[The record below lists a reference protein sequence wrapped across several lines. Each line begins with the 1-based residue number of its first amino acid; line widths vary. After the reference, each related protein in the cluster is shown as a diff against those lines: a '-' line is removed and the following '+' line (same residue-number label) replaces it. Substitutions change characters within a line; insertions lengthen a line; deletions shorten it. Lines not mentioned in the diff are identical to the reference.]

1 VNRAKRILEISKET
15 GALTFGEFQLSAG
28 GTSKYYFDG
37 RLLTLDPE
45 GAYMVAKVFLEILEA
60 YSVDAIA
67 GPTIGADPIVSAVSV
82 LSYMEGTPISGLIV
96 RKEPKAHG
104 GGKTIEGPIKS
115 GQRVAIVDDT
125 CTTGKSLFQ
134 AMQAVQDEGCEIP
147 IVLSI
152 LDRRA
157 GGSDEV
163 RLMGYEFKSL
173 LVADEV
179 GNVNLS

>member
-1 VNRAKRILEISKET
+1 VNRVKRILEISKEK
-15 GALTFGEFQLSAG
+15 GALTFGEFKLSSG

-45 GAYMVAKVFLEILEA
+45 GAYMVAKAFLSILEG

-82 LSYMEGTPISGLIV
+82 LSYVEGTPMSGLIV
-96 RKEPKAHG
+96 RKEPKVYGAG
-104 GGKTIEGPIKS
+104 RTIEGPIQS

-134 AMQAVQDEGCEIP
+134 AMQAVEDEGCEIP

-157 GGSDEV
+157 GGSEEV
-163 RLMGYEFKSL
+163 RLRGYEFKSL
-173 LVADEV
+173 LAADEA
-179 GNVNLS
+179 GNVDLC